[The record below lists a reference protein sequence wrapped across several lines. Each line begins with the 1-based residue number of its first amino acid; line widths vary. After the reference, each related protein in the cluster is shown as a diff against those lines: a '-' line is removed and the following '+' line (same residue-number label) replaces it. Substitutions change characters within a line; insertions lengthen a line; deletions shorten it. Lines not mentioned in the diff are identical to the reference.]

1 MKHKQIR
8 RSQTSDSAQ
17 QLAAVM
23 QEDTGAIEPMQ
34 SDRRTLLKRMG
45 AAGLTMAASP
55 AMLPLAVSADS
66 LQDYRIA
73 QHENVTL
80 YIDFDEMPT
89 GVDLFLIGD
98 PERLVIDLR
107 GVGGNNA
114 RPNSYG
120 GGAISAIR
128 FGKHQ
133 DKLRMVVDLRQ
144 PVSPTYH
151 FVERHNGHRLIVDLG
166 IPGYPQTAAGSPPQD
181 TGASLRDVVIAID
194 AGHGGKDPGAIGR
207 SKTLEKDITLQV
219 AKKLAAR
226 LSRQRGIKV
235 VMTRNSDT
243 YVGLRER
250 TKRARSMNADLFI
263 SLHADAFPRRDAK
276 GSSVY
281 ALSLKGASSEAASFL
296 AEQENSY
303 DPLVG
308 VDMDEM
314 SADLKR
320 TLIELSQSSSIESSL
335 DVGSQILRHLGNIGA
350 VHKSRVE
357 QANFAVLRSPD
368 IPSVLVE
375 TAFISNPG
383 EEKKLRSRR
392 FQQRLALAIE
402 SGVMD
407 YMGERAPI
415 DSWLGRQSG

>member
-1 MKHKQIR
+1 
-8 RSQTSDSAQ
+8 
-17 QLAAVM
+17 
-23 QEDTGAIEPMQ
+23 
-34 SDRRTLLKRMG
+34 MG
-45 AAGLTMAASP
+45 AASLATAASHTLWP
-55 AMLPLAVSADS
+55 FAASADS

-80 YIDFDEMPT
+80 YVDFDELPT
-89 GVDLFLIGD
+89 AVDLFLIGN
-98 PERLVIDLR
+98 PERLVIDLQ
-107 GVGGNNA
+107 GVGANNA
-114 RPNSYG
+114 RSSSYG

-128 FGKHQ
+128 FGNHK
-133 DKLRMVVDLRQ
+133 DKLRMVIDLRQ
-144 PVSPTYH
+144 LVEPTYH

-166 IPGYPQTAAGSPPQD
+166 IPGYPEAAAGLPEQQSSS
-181 TGASLRDVVIAID
+181 TSLRDVVIAID

-207 SKTLEKDITLQV
+207 SRTLEKDITLQV
-219 AKKLAAR
+219 AQKLEAR

-235 VMTRNSDT
+235 VMTRDSDT

-250 TKRARSMNADLFI
+250 TRKARDMNADLFV

-320 TLIELSQSSSIESSL
+320 TLIELSQSSTIESSL
-335 DVGSQILRHLGNIGA
+335 DVGSRILGHLGNIGA
-350 VHKSRVE
+350 VHKNRVE

-392 FQQRLALAIE
+392 FQQHLALAIE

-407 YMGERAPI
+407 YLGDRAPI
-415 DSWLGRQSG
+415 GTWLGR